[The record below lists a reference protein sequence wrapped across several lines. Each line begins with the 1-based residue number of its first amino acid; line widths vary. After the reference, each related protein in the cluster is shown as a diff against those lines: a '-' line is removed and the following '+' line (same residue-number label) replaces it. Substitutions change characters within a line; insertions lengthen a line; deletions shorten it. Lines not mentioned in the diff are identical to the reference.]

1 MEPDNVSVSE
11 SVETVNMDLPEDHGI
26 DYRYTDSSGLHT
38 LTVRGLP
45 ELTIK
50 TKDTNRALNFVSF
63 FNAGVYAGYAAEK
76 ARRDE
81 ESEAASVAPDSDR
94 NQPLMRRTWNRLLG
108 RV

>member
-26 DYRYTDSSGLHT
+26 DYRYTDSSGLHI

-50 TKDTNRALNFVSF
+50 TKDTNRAMNFVEF
-63 FNAGVYAGYAAEK
+63 FNAGIYAGYAAEN

-81 ESEAASVAPDSDR
+81 ESVTPDSDR
-94 NQPLMRRTWNRLLG
+94 NQPLMKRTWNRLLG

>member
-1 MEPDNVSVSE
+1 MEPDNASVSE
-11 SVETVNMDLPEDHGI
+11 SVQEVNLALPEDHGI

-50 TKDTNRALNFVSF
+50 TKDTNRAMNFVEF
-63 FNAGVYAGYAAEK
+63 FNAGIYAGYAAEN
-76 ARRDE
+76 ARRDAVQLT
-81 ESEAASVAPDSDR
+81 SLSDR
-94 NQPLMRRTWNRLLG
+94 DQPLMKRTWNRLLG

>member
-11 SVETVNMDLPEDHGI
+11 SVETVNMDLPEDHGL
-26 DYRYTDSSGLHT
+26 DYRYTHSSGLHT

-63 FNAGVYAGYAAEK
+63 FNAGIYAGVAGSVK
-76 ARRDE
+76 VVE
-81 ESEAASVAPDSDR
+81 EYEPQLTR
-94 NQPLMRRTWNRLLG
+94 QQPLMKRTWDRLLG

>member
-26 DYRYTDSSGLHT
+26 DYRYTDSSGLHI

-63 FNAGVYAGYAAEK
+63 FNAGIYAGLAAEK
-76 ARRDE
+76 VRRNDAVQLT
-81 ESEAASVAPDSDR
+81 SLSDR
-94 NQPLMRRTWNRLLG
+94 DQPLMRRTWNRLLG

>member
-11 SVETVNMDLPEDHGI
+11 SVEEVNLALPEDHGI
-26 DYRYTDSSGLHT
+26 DYRYAHSSKLHT

-50 TKDTNRALNFVSF
+50 TKDTNRALNFVEF

-76 ARRDE
+76 VRRND
-81 ESEAASVAPDSDR
+81 AAQLTTLTDR
-94 NQPLMRRTWNRLLG
+94 DQPLMKRTWNRLLG